1 MKKNILGVLSIMILA
16 GFIGVSV
23 SAMKNEEPAANTT
36 STSIRETN
44 VTATTD
50 VTTATDVAKKD
61 VEKVITIDSTMI
73 TVNDDMSSKVDSSS
87 NIDVTIEDVLR
98 PEYFSDEYFRQL
110 NLNVICEEIYDL
122 PDFDRLIDIDT
133 YEFDCWDDSIDIS
146 HLSDDYVAPVLD
158 DGTIYMST
166 YDLTYVYSNDNMTA
180 AFMDLMA
187 VDKTLRKK
195 IMTSA
200 EYSELVDI
208 YAEYADSKQYDVN
221 PYVYHYIVELID
233 YVYGDKL
240 FDYDF
245 YCEEYPAVALLHEYD
260 KDALKQ
266 HFYSVGLFEGRQAC
280 ENFNVDNYTV
290 KTTNLG
296 ECFIKYAT
304 SNDNTSYKMTEDD
317 VRQIRLYD
325 IAFEAYVLEV
335 ADQHQSSGF
344 VDRMADPYIQGE
356 INAIATYR
364 SRFELNNHKARGH
377 ALIHDFY
384 DDIIKSIYKLDL
396 FCENKF
402 TQGYEAYAYDEA
414 NDFLNNVDI
423 ATDYNFMG
431 YWYMCED
438 HYSAAIS
445 MNYYYVGCGHVYTHY
460 RPNGITDY
468 HDMDEESGAK
478 GFMFYS
484 TGFSIYFGWEDCSR
498 LRNFYK

>member
-1 MKKNILGVLSIMILA
+1 MKHHRLTLIAALLIAALLSGCGA
-16 GFIGVSV
+16 
-23 SAMKNEEPAANTT
+23 AEPTVPHT
-36 STSIRETN
+36 DPP
-44 VTATTD
+44 ATTAP
-50 VTTATDVAKKD
+50 TTAPTEAPTATDVAKKD
-61 VEKVITIDSTMI
+61 VEKIITVDSTMI

-110 NLNVICEEIYDL
+110 NLNVVCEEIYDL

-133 YEFDCWDDSIDIS
+133 YEFDYWDDSIDIS

-166 YDLTYVYSNDNMTA
+166 YDLTYVYSNDDMTA

-200 EYSELVDI
+200 EYTELVDI

-290 KTTNLG
+290 KTTDLG

-304 SNDNTSYKMTEDD
+304 SDDNASYEMTEDD

-335 ADQHQSSGF
+335 ADQQ
-344 VDRMADPYIQGE
+344 PL
-356 INAIATYR
+356 
-364 SRFELNNHKARGH
+364 LNVA
-377 ALIHDFY
+377 
-384 DDIIKSIYKLDL
+384 S
-396 FCENKF
+396 
-402 TQGYEAYAYDEA
+402 
-414 NDFLNNVDI
+414 
-423 ATDYNFMG
+423 
-431 YWYMCED
+431 
-438 HYSAAIS
+438 
-445 MNYYYVGCGHVYTHY
+445 
-460 RPNGITDY
+460 PNGDPPMFSSAYCITN
-468 HDMDEESGAK
+468 
-478 GFMFYS
+478 
-484 TGFSIYFGWEDCSR
+484 SIV
-498 LRNFYK
+498 LNFLLNACTNSIGGPHGVWNDTIQ